1 MGQKVNPFG
10 FRLGY
15 SQHHR
20 SDWFASSQDYSKKLQ
35 EDLLVRKFLTREFP
49 DTESGISAVYTRRK
63 GQLLS
68 LEIHT
73 ARPRVLLGSNQETQD
88 PTNRVSGLVQ
98 VRRDLEKLFPQ
109 KIPLSLR
116 LVEETQPDSNVALLA
131 ASLAHQLEKRVA
143 FRRALKQTIK
153 RAQTAR
159 GVLGVKVQISGR
171 LNGAEIARSE
181 WVREG
186 RVPLHT
192 LRAEVDY
199 ATHTARTLYGCLGI
213 KVWLYKESQGLYQ
226 KQKTG
231 MGQQRALDE
240 SNVSVTQADELD
252 QARVTNPE
260 DFNIP
265 VLLPRPTLPKRVDAT
280 VSEETS
286 A

>member
-20 SDWFASSQDYSKKLQ
+20 SEWFASSQDYAKKLK
-35 EDLLVRKFLTREFP
+35 EDLLVRNFLTRKFP
-49 DTESGISAVYTRRK
+49 NTESGISEVYTRRK

-73 ARPRVLLGSNQETQD
+73 ARPRVLLGSNQETD
-88 PTNRVSGLVQ
+88 EKENRTAGLVQ
-98 VRRDLEKLFPQ
+98 VRRDLEKLLPTQ
-109 KIPLSLR
+109 IPLSLR
-116 LVEETQPDSNVALLA
+116 LVEVTQPDSNVSLLA

-153 RAQTAR
+153 RAQSAR
-159 GVLGVKVQISGR
+159 GVLGIKVQVSGR

-192 LRAEVDY
+192 LRAEVNY
-199 ATHTARTLYGCLGI
+199 AMYKAKTLYGILGI
-213 KVWLYKESQGLYQ
+213 KIWLYEESQSFYKKKRRSATPSNLMTGEQVLDTQ
-226 KQKTG
+226 NEPKTVG
-231 MGQQRALDE
+231 DTETDAFR
-240 SNVSVTQADELD
+240 
-252 QARVTNPE
+252 
-260 DFNIP
+260 IP
-265 VLLPRPTLPKRVDAT
+265 TLLPRPIHLTQTKT
-280 VSEETS
+280 TS
-286 A
+286 ST

>member
-15 SQHHR
+15 SQQHR
-20 SDWFASSQDYSKKLQ
+20 SDWFASPQDYANKLQ
-35 EDLLVRKFLTREFP
+35 EDLLVRNFLTREFP
-49 DTESGISAVYTRRK
+49 DTESGISEVYTKRK

-73 ARPRVLLGSNQETQD
+73 ARPRVLLGPTQETQE
-88 PTNRVSGLVQ
+88 TEKRTSGLVQ
-98 VRRDLEKLFPQ
+98 VRRDLEKLLPNQ
-109 KIPLSLR
+109 IPLSLR
-116 LVEETQPDSNVALLA
+116 LVEETQPDSNTSLLA

-153 RAQTAR
+153 RAQSAR
-159 GVLGVKVQISGR
+159 GVLGIKVQVSGR

-199 ATHTARTLYGCLGI
+199 ASHTAKTLYGILGI

-226 KQKTG
+226 NNRLTKRRSTVQVETFDTG
-231 MGQQRALDE
+231 VQVAAQTA
-240 SNVSVTQADELD
+240 SNEEQ
-252 QARVTNPE
+252 
-260 DFNIP
+260 DFSIP
-265 VLLPRPTLPKRVDAT
+265 VLLPRPTPPKRVENISSTEA
-280 VSEETS
+280 
-286 A
+286 

>member
-15 SQHHR
+15 SQQHR
-20 SDWFASSQDYSKKLQ
+20 SDWFASSQDYAKKLQ
-35 EDLLVRKFLTREFP
+35 EDLLVRNFLTREFP
-49 DTESGISAVYTRRK
+49 DTESGISAVYTKRK

-73 ARPRVLLGSNQETQD
+73 ARPRVLLGSGQETQEAE
-88 PTNRVSGLVQ
+88 NRTSGLVQ
-98 VRRDLEKLFPQ
+98 VRRDLEKLLPNQ
-109 KIPLSLR
+109 IPLSLR
-116 LVEETQPDSNVALLA
+116 LVEETQPDSSTSLLA

-153 RAQTAR
+153 RAQSAR
-159 GVLGVKVQISGR
+159 GVLGIKVQVSGR

-199 ATHTARTLYGCLGI
+199 ASHTAKTLYGILGI
-213 KVWLYKESQGLYQ
+213 KIWLYKESQGFYQ
-226 KQKTG
+226 KTRLTKRRQT
-231 MGQQRALDE
+231 DE
-240 SNVSVTQADELD
+240 VDGFELPVASTI
-252 QARVTNPE
+252 QMENNEEKNFT
-260 DFNIP
+260 IP
-265 VLLPRPTLPKRVDAT
+265 VLLPRPTPPNRVENISST
-280 VSEETS
+280 ETNV
-286 A
+286 